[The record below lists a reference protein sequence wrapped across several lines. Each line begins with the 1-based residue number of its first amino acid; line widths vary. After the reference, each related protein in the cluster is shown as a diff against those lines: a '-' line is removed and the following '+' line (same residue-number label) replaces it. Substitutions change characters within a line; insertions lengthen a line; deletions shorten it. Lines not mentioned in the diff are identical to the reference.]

1 MNPRLR
7 YEDLK
12 PAQWTLEEA
21 RHHLTVTF
29 DQCVKDYP
37 DLMDV
42 YVLMLVEAETREE
55 EDGIMRRGLRDTITR
70 RMGKTA

>member
-1 MNPRLR
+1 MNLRPR

-12 PAQWTLEEA
+12 PAQWTPEEA

-29 DQCVKDYP
+29 DQCVRAYP

-42 YVLMLVEAETREE
+42 YVLQLVEATTPNE
-55 EDGIMRRGLRDTITR
+55 EDAIMRRGLRDTIKQR
-70 RMGKTA
+70 